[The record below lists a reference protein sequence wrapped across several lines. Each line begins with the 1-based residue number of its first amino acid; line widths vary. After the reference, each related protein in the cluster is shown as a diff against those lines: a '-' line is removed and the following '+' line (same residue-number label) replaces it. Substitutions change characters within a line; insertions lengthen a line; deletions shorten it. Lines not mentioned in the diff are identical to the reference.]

1 MQRRERKMAN
11 NLKKLEQT
19 IGYQFTAKSLLE
31 QAMTHSS
38 YANEKHLGKLGCNER
53 LEFLGDAVL
62 ELISSDFLYK
72 KFSSNQ
78 EGELTKKRASMVCEK
93 SLAYCAREFGL
104 PEFILLGRG
113 EEMMGGRGRDSIV
126 SDALE
131 SLIGAM
137 YLDGGFEEAK
147 RYVHQWILSDLETKQ
162 LFYDSKSILQERAQK
177 VGKELTYHLVSESG
191 PDHDKVFVIEAW
203 IDGKC
208 VGSGNGKSK
217 KSAEQQV
224 AYAVLMKSP
233 QENL

>member
-1 MQRRERKMAN
+1 MEN

-72 KFSSNQ
+72 KFRNNQ

-113 EEMMGGRGRDSIV
+113 EEMMGGRKRDSIV

-137 YLDGGFEEAK
+137 YLDGGFEPAQAFVMK
-147 RYVHQWILSDLETKQ
+147 FILNDLEDKRI
-162 LFYDSKSILQERAQK
+162 FYDSKTVIPMYSIMPIMSLVMEINGPVAMAGSTFSFSK
-177 VGKELTYHLVSESG
+177 VMGTSVPKM
-191 PDHDKVFVIEAW
+191 EANMTTA
-203 IDGKC
+203 KR
-208 VGSGNGKSK
+208 
-217 KSAEQQV
+217 
-224 AYAVLMKSP
+224 LM
-233 QENL
+233 ETE

>member
-1 MQRRERKMAN
+1 MEN

-72 KFSSNQ
+72 KFRNNQ

-113 EEMMGGRGRDSIV
+113 EEMMGGR
-126 SDALE
+126 
-131 SLIGAM
+131 M
-137 YLDGGFEEAK
+137 KF
-147 RYVHQWILSDLETKQ
+147 ILNDLEDKRI
-162 LFYDSKSILQERAQK
+162 FYDSKTVLQEMVQEGGNHPVEYRLL
-177 VGKELTYHLVSESG
+177 KEEG
-191 PDHDKVFVIEAW
+191 PDHSKSFTVEAL
-203 IDGKC
+203 I
-208 VGSGNGKSK
+208 NGKSMGTGTGHTK
-217 KSAEQQV
+217 KAAEQAAALEV
-224 AYAVLMKSP
+224 IRSIK
-233 QENL
+233 

>member
-78 EGELTKKRASMVCEK
+78 KASLLRSVPAW
-93 SLAYCAREFGL
+93 SVRRVL
-104 PEFILLGRG
+104 PTAQGNLVFRNLSFL
-113 EEMMGGRGRDSIV
+113 
-126 SDALE
+126 
-131 SLIGAM
+131 
-137 YLDGGFEEAK
+137 EEA
-147 RYVHQWILSDLETKQ
+147 R
-162 LFYDSKSILQERAQK
+162 R
-177 VGKELTYHLVSESG
+177 
-191 PDHDKVFVIEAW
+191 
-203 IDGKC
+203 
-208 VGSGNGKSK
+208 
-217 KSAEQQV
+217 
-224 AYAVLMKSP
+224 
-233 QENL
+233 

>member
-1 MQRRERKMAN
+1 MEN

-72 KFSSNQ
+72 KFRNNQ

-113 EEMMGGRGRDSIV
+113 EEMMGGRTRPSILA
-126 SDALE
+126 DAFE
-131 SLIGAM
+131 ALIAAI
-137 YLDGGFEEAK
+137 YLDGGMEAA
-147 RYVHQWILSDLETKQ
+147 REFVLPFVMDTLESE
-162 LFYDSKSILQERAQK
+162 SKIRFHDYKTALQEIVQK
-177 VGKELTYHLVSESG
+177 NPEEKLSYVLVEESG
-191 PDHDKVFVIEAW
+191 PDHNKRFEVEVRLNSNVI
-203 IDGKC
+203 GHG
-208 VGSGNGKSK
+208 VGKSK
-217 KSAEQQV
+217 KDAEQM
-224 AYAVLMKSP
+224 AAKEALELMG
-233 QENL
+233 Q

>member
-1 MQRRERKMAN
+1 MELEMLKTIIEKTLGRNMDAITEKTTFVDDLGVDSLEFFSDSIDLEETFDVRIAPEEAEEIVTVGDAVETLRRVTNGKKKWKIIS
-11 NLKKLEQT
+11 KKLEQT

-72 KFSSNQ
+72 KFRNNQ

-113 EEMMGGRGRDSIV
+113 EEMMGGRKRDSIV

-137 YLDGGFEEAK
+137 YLDGGF
-147 RYVHQWILSDLETKQ
+147 
-162 LFYDSKSILQERAQK
+162 
-177 VGKELTYHLVSESG
+177 
-191 PDHDKVFVIEAW
+191 
-203 IDGKC
+203 
-208 VGSGNGKSK
+208 
-217 KSAEQQV
+217 
-224 AYAVLMKSP
+224 
-233 QENL
+233 